1 MSQSTP
7 SGPANAI
14 AVPEGTT
21 AHGVQPL
28 YSDPARQSYVSA
40 RTHATLPRPAI
51 CRYFRALWRSC
62 NTTGFQK
69 IWKTAYSRPIQVP
82 VQYAFA
88 IGSSSAGKCVMTRQ
102 PLSVTTTS
110 SSMRAAEK
118 PSLAGQ

>member
-40 RTHATLPRPAI
+40 RTHATLFFEQIKKLFGGLRHA
-51 CRYFRALWRSC
+51 
-62 NTTGFQK
+62 
-69 IWKTAYSRPIQVP
+69 PIESAPSTSQV
-82 VQYAFA
+82 
-88 IGSSSAGKCVMTRQ
+88 
-102 PLSVTTTS
+102 
-110 SSMRAAEK
+110 
-118 PSLAGQ
+118 